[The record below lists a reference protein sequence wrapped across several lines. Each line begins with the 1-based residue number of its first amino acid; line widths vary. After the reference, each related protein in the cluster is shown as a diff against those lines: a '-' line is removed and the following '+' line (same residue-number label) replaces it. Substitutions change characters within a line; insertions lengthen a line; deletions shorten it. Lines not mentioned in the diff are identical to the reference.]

1 MQLRFSDP
9 VVTGCVARASTRK
22 TAVGAAAI
30 AAVLSWFAVTGA
42 GCGVPYDDWAF
53 HRALLDADRLADD
66 RRNMEAAEAYWDL
79 AFDARRDDLL
89 RYIRFRIALMY
100 EREGRF
106 DEALALY
113 ALIYRQPASLYDDYA
128 ANALLRTGYILR
140 DELGRTGEGLD
151 VIAAVIRTFPDTMY
165 ADDALTDLLR
175 YWRDRERPDLMLAF
189 LGDVYPPLFETEI
202 ADNLVYWSARLLDE
216 DYDDCDE
223 AMPLYRIVITRFH
236 RSGLVD
242 DSIWRTALCL
252 RRNDRIDEE
261 YALLLDFIDGREVS
275 WVMAD
280 YDSEYY
286 GDTIRR
292 LAEIHEQR
300 EQIAEAIEMWRRFQ
314 ETFPLSL
321 RVDDVQFHIMEL
333 QAQLGDTDG
342 MFKSLR
348 WLERNY
354 PDSRFIARGRDL
366 LQATREGT

>member
-1 MQLRFSDP
+1 MGEYFEL
-9 VVTGCVARASTRK
+9 VAIVAGM
-22 TAVGAAAI
+22 VLLLLI
-30 AAVLSWFAVTGA
+30 A
-42 GCGVPYDDWAF
+42 P
-53 HRALLDADRLADD
+53 
-66 RRNMEAAEAYWDL
+66 
-79 AFDARRDDLL
+79 
-89 RYIRFRIALMY
+89 
-100 EREGRF
+100 
-106 DEALALY
+106 
-113 ALIYRQPASLYDDYA
+113 
-128 ANALLRTGYILR
+128 
-140 DELGRTGEGLD
+140 
-151 VIAAVIRTFPDTMY
+151 
-165 ADDALTDLLR
+165 
-175 YWRDRERPDLMLAF
+175 
-189 LGDVYPPLFETEI
+189 
-202 ADNLVYWSARLLDE
+202 
-216 DYDDCDE
+216 
-223 AMPLYRIVITRFH
+223 PLYRIVITRFH

-242 DSIWRTALCL
+242 DSIWRTSLCL
-252 RRNDRIDEE
+252 RRNDRIDDE